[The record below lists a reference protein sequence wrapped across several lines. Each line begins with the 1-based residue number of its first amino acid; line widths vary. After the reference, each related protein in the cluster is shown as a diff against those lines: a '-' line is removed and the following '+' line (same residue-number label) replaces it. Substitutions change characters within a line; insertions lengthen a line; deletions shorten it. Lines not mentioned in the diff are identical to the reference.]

1 MSVQELITEHY
12 RDRYLRNTEARLKIN
27 VALPVALTAG
37 QPAFVLYIELYFY
50 RPAHARCWD
59 VCNNT

>member
-1 MSVQELITEHY
+1 MSAQELITEHY

-27 VALPVALTAG
+27 VALPVALTAV

-50 RPAHARCWD
+50 RPAHAHC
-59 VCNNT
+59 